1 MTCNA
6 TGNATTLEICRILS
20 KHRQELDR
28 DVYFVFWDGH
38 EVAEA
43 AGSTWFVDN
52 NWDKLNKHCVCYMH
66 IDSTGVKE
74 TELYEIKASEEL
86 LSFAKKN
93 INDVLPELELRA
105 MALKK
110 IGDQS
115 FMGIGVSSI
124 TQRKSFTKEYIGI
137 LKKRGSNSMKIKV
150 VIPNSGM
157 SRGTLNAR
165 ELMLSHAVSPAV
177 IISVDCIPSG
187 PRAIES
193 NTDEVLAGSMLID
206 AAVQAERD
214 GYDAFVVYCFSD
226 LAVDAIRENVSI
238 PVVGPGE
245 VALAAAGIVANR
257 FAVITTV
264 EENISRTYRRLMQNA
279 VAQRKMSSVRA
290 LNIPVVALREDP
302 NATMRYLKGVCE
314 QAIEEDQIDTV
325 VLGCLGMA
333 QYGEEVERCCGVK
346 VIDPAPLALA
356 CAELAARLNLCPSRR
371 SVAAYRQE
379 VAD

>member
-1 MTCNA
+1 
-6 TGNATTLEICRILS
+6 
-20 KHRQELDR
+20 
-28 DVYFVFWDGH
+28 
-38 EVAEA
+38 
-43 AGSTWFVDN
+43 
-52 NWDKLNKHCVCYMH
+52 
-66 IDSTGVKE
+66 
-74 TELYEIKASEEL
+74 
-86 LSFAKKN
+86 
-93 INDVLPELELRA
+93 
-105 MALKK
+105 
-110 IGDQS
+110 
-115 FMGIGVSSI
+115 
-124 TQRKSFTKEYIGI
+124 
-137 LKKRGSNSMKIKV
+137 MKIKV

-238 PVVGPGE
+238 PVVGPSE
-245 VALAAAGIVANR
+245 VALAAADIVANR

-302 NATMRYLKGVCE
+302 KATMRYLKGFANRPSKKTKSTRLCLAVSE
-314 QAIEEDQIDTV
+314 WRSTV
-325 VLGCLGMA
+325 GRSSVAVALRSLT
-333 QYGEEVERCCGVK
+333 RHPWHL
-346 VIDPAPLALA
+346 PA
-356 CAELAARLNLCPSRR
+356 LNLLPG
-371 SVAAYRQE
+371 
-379 VAD
+379 

>member
-1 MTCNA
+1 
-6 TGNATTLEICRILS
+6 
-20 KHRQELDR
+20 
-28 DVYFVFWDGH
+28 
-38 EVAEA
+38 
-43 AGSTWFVDN
+43 
-52 NWDKLNKHCVCYMH
+52 
-66 IDSTGVKE
+66 
-74 TELYEIKASEEL
+74 
-86 LSFAKKN
+86 
-93 INDVLPELELRA
+93 
-105 MALKK
+105 
-110 IGDQS
+110 
-115 FMGIGVSSI
+115 
-124 TQRKSFTKEYIGI
+124 
-137 LKKRGSNSMKIKV
+137 MKIKV

-245 VALAAAGIVANR
+245 VALAAAGIGANR